1 MDSVATSARENYSLN
16 SRTSSIKKMKWFGI
30 AVNTNWDEKFI
41 IYLIIYIYL
50 EVIKK
55 LIEIYLYE

>member
-1 MDSVATSARENYSLN
+1 
-16 SRTSSIKKMKWFGI
+16 MKWFGI

-55 LIEIYLYE
+55 IDWNIFVWIT